1 MKKYII
7 LLLFAVVT
15 ISTTTAQ
22 EWNTDFEIAKKLAK
36 ANDKP
41 IVLVFQGSDWCA
53 PCIKLD
59 REVWSTDE
67 FKAYAKDHYVMLQAD
82 FPRRKNNALP
92 EEQLNKNKALAENY
106 NRQGIFP
113 FVVVMNANGDVYG
126 ETSYKKLTPKKY
138 IQELNSFIKQK

>member
-1 MKKYII
+1 MKKYIV
-7 LLLFAVVT
+7 LLLFAVVSVSS
-15 ISTTTAQ
+15 ITAQ
-22 EWNTDFEIAKKLAK
+22 DWNTDFTTAKKLAK
-36 ANDKP
+36 TNDLP

-67 FKAYAKDHYVMLQAD
+67 FKAYAKEHFVMLQAD
-82 FPRRKNNALP
+82 FPRRKKNALP

-113 FVVVMNANGDVYG
+113 FVVVMNANGEVYG
-126 ETSYKKLTPKKY
+126 ETSYKKLTPKEY
-138 IQELNSFIKQK
+138 IQELNLFIK